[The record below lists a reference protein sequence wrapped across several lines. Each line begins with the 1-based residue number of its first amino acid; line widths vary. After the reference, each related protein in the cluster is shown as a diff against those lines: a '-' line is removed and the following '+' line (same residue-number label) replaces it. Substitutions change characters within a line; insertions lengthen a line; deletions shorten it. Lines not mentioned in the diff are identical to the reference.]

1 MFMRNLEMSEF
12 APSAPAPVSSLVRS
26 RTVRCPD
33 RYELNVATAY
43 YDRPDILDA
52 WHRMLA
58 AAAGP
63 EALYQSP
70 QFFSHLIEMQQGQGA
85 NYELFIV
92 RRSIDY
98 AIVGFVPVRTIQ
110 CGLEFRV
117 GPVPMFKRTMR
128 ACQILGSV
136 PLLDQA
142 EEGLAEFVMQQLLKR
157 FAKCDVLYMQA
168 VPEESGAA
176 LDGIA
181 GVSAYVLHGW
191 RPCHTQPLPDSVDGY
206 LQKFS
211 SKKRYNLSRQVRQLT
226 EAAGALQVMRI
237 EQPEQVAALLDAM
250 VPMDPTPDGARNA
263 EQARLESL
271 ARQGLLLS
279 YVIRCGDEDVAVVY
293 GSRSASVWH
302 VHKIVC
308 QQKYLHLSV
317 GTSATHLAVQDV
329 LAHFAFKDIDF
340 GYGTPN
346 AEFRSTHVLKTRGL
360 VLLHRARSGT
370 ALLLKAHGLYDAM
383 NQALIRQVKRAHR
396 WHAQRQQAAK
406 KTASKAEKAPTAS

>member
-1 MFMRNLEMSEF
+1 MFTRNLEMSEF
-12 APSAPAPVSSLVRS
+12 APSAPAPSLVRS
-26 RTVRCPD
+26 RTMRCPD

-58 AAAGP
+58 TAASP

-70 QFFSHLIEMQQGQGA
+70 QFFNHLIAMQQGKDA

-98 AIVGFVPVRTIQ
+98 AIVGFVPVRTIE

-117 GPVPMFKRTMR
+117 GPAPLFKRTMR

-142 EEGLAEFVMQQLLKR
+142 EEGIVEFVMQQLLKR

-168 VPEESGAA
+168 VPEDTGAA

-181 GVSAYVLHGW
+181 GVSSYVLNGW
-191 RPCHTQPLPDSVDGY
+191 RTCHTQPLPDGVDSY

-211 SKKRYNLSRQVRQLT
+211 SKKRYNLSRQVRLLT

-237 EQPEQVAALLDAM
+237 EQPEQVPALLDAM
-250 VPMDPTPDGARNA
+250 VAMDTSPDGERDA

-279 YVIRCGDEDVAVVY
+279 YVIRCGDEDVAFVY
-293 GSRSASVWH
+293 GSHSASVWH
-302 VHKIVC
+302 VHKIIC

-317 GTSATHLAVQDV
+317 GTSAIHLAVQDV

-346 AEFRSTHVLKTRGL
+346 SEFRSTHVLKTRGL

-370 ALLLKAHGLYDAM
+370 ALLLKAHGIYNAM
-383 NQALIRQVKRAHR
+383 NDALIRQVKRAQK
-396 WHAQRQQAAK
+396 WHAQRRQTAK
-406 KTASKAEKAPTAS
+406 KIASKADKAPTVS